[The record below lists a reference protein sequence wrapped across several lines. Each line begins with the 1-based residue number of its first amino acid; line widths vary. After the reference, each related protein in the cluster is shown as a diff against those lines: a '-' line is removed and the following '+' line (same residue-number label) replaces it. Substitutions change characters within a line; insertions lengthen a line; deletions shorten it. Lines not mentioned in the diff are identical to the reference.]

1 MTQERIPPSAHEAAI
16 RVLRLFK
23 ERKARP
29 SHLLKDQDYFTWF
42 ASERFTLDDFKP
54 GCDYALNQGWI
65 EQSEPGTY
73 KLTLAG
79 FSALPS

>member
-1 MTQERIPPSAHEAAI
+1 MTQNRIPPSSHEAAI
-16 RVLRLFK
+16 RILWLFK

-29 SHLLKDQDYFTWF
+29 SHVLKDQDYFTWF
-42 ASERFTLDDFKP
+42 GNERFTLDDFKS
-54 GCDYALNQGWI
+54 GCDYAVNQGWI

-73 KLTLAG
+73 KLTLTG